1 MFTVKELNAL
11 GLAKLEI
18 SKVSTDNNLVRYN
31 VAIEEL
37 NKEALIKIL
46 KDKAN
51 IGFKWLFEIDNVEF
65 KPIRKIRTDFEL
77 RFGLFPILKNKGEF
91 CLLKHPNKG
100 EFRIHP
106 YYPELIINKTEI
118 IGHIPS
124 EKFLRNIKP
133 VNDTIRYSVVN
144 VFNKKILVHRLVAEA
159 WVDND
164 DYVENYIVDHI
175 DGNKLN
181 NNINNLRWVNQ
192 KVNASRHS
200 QGNSQHLDYRY
211 AAMDINT
218 GRTYQFI
225 SLKDLGDFLG
235 KDYRLIHAKVFPFHI
250 EANGH
255 DFIVEDLNDFKGW
268 KLLKDVEKWKY
279 RYKVVTPENEVM
291 YFKSWRDIAKK
302 FNIAVN
308 SIVTVGGDLFG
319 VLKERLKT
327 INVKAET
334 IGKTKIYNQFTS
346 KEYGIEAKDLDT
358 GEIIKAPS
366 TRLLG
371 EKINTNKSNIIARL
385 NGNKKEG
392 LPLEVGAKRY
402 LIRRTDKPFPELK
415 EKFNKP
421 QYILHKPTGKIFSSI
436 REAAR
441 ELHSSRHRIS
451 ICLVN
456 PNCEEFQGTN

>member
-1 MFTVKELNAL
+1 MLRLRIKDLNAL
-11 GLAKLEI
+11 GLGRLEI
-18 SKVSTDNNLVRYN
+18 NTIETKNLKSYVAKIERLDADKISTL
-31 VAIEEL
+31 L
-37 NKEALIKIL
+37 KEQAA
-46 KDKAN
+46 D
-51 IGFKWLFEIDNVEF
+51 GFKWIFEKDNFSF
-65 KPIRKIRTDFEL
+65 KPIHYQSTVFEYK
-77 RFGLFPILKNKGEF
+77 FGVFPILKYKGEF
-91 CLLKHPNKG
+91 CLLKHPDKG
-100 EFRIHP
+100 VFRLHPIHTFLAVSKENEK
-106 YYPELIINKTEI
+106 YYNFNTSHFITAVKHNYMAYKL
-118 IGHIPS
+118 
-124 EKFLRNIKP
+124 
-133 VNDTIRYSVVN
+133 VSVGTSN
-144 VFNKKILVHRLVAEA
+144 RTSHRLIAEA
-159 WVDND
+159 WIDND

-181 NNINNLRWVNQ
+181 NNINNLRWVSI
-192 KVNASRHS
+192 KVNTGRHS
-200 QGNSQHLDYRY
+200 QGNSRHLDYRY

-392 LPLEVGAKRY
+392 LPLEIGAKRY

-441 ELHSSRHRIS
+441 ELHSSRYRIS
-451 ICLVN
+451 VCLAN